1 MASINVGDLV
11 CMYRR
16 KKKGMGI
23 VLESTPDI
31 IEKAEIDGGL
41 TFDEFY
47 EVVMSIGGDY
57 RERTQYR
64 DSLKNKAKHPEMIR
78 TCLLYNASW
87 ARKTKKEFVKIRWFD
102 APSLYETAQIKEVEE
117 WCPTDWVRKV
127 SSK

>member
-1 MASINVGDLV
+1 MCA
-11 CMYRR
+11 C
-16 KKKGMGI
+16 I
-23 VLESTPDI
+23 VA
-31 IEKAEIDGGL
+31 KIDGGL

-64 DSLKNKAKHPEMIR
+64 DSLKNKAKYPEMIR

-87 ARKTKKEFVKIRWFD
+87 ARKPKKEFVKIRWFD
-102 APSLYETAQIKEVEE
+102 APSLYETAQIREVEE